1 MDVGMTGSR
10 TAGTGAKG
18 AAPDTPTV
26 MIDGVTFTHPDKV
39 LWPEQ
44 GLTKRDLVAYYNKMA
59 DRILPHVAGRPV
71 TLLRCPSGRQ
81 AQCFVQRHAGEGVPP
96 AVKRITLREPKGAV
110 EYLTVDDRRGLLAM
124 VQMGVLELHPWGARG
139 DRPDRPDR
147 VVLDLDPADTVPW
160 AAVVEAAQGLRRIFA
175 EVGFESFAMVT
186 GGRGVHVTVPMAR
199 RLDWDQTQA
208 FAKAVATRYADTD
221 PKRFTVSP
229 LKTARIG
236 RIFIDHMRNA
246 RGNSSVAPY
255 SPRAREGATVAT
267 PVGWDELATLA
278 GPAAFTVQTVPERM
292 RTLQSDPWAQVLV
305 LQQTLTAAAKKTL
318 GL

>member
-1 MDVGMTGSR
+1 MTGSN
-10 TAGTGAKG
+10 TAGPGAKG
-18 AAPDTPTV
+18 AAPETPTA

-44 GLTKRDLVAYYNKMA
+44 GLTKRDLVDYYMKTA
-59 DRILPHVAGRPV
+59 GRILPHLSGRPV

-81 AQCFVQRHAGEGVPP
+81 AQCFVQRHAGEGVPSS
-96 AVKRITLREPKGAV
+96 VKRIVLREPKGAV
-110 EYLTVDDRRGLLAM
+110 EYLTVDDRRGLLAL

-147 VVLDLDPADTVPW
+147 VVIDLDPAETVPW
-160 AAVVEAAQGLRRIFA
+160 AATVEAALGVRRAFS

-186 GGRGVHVTVPMAR
+186 GGRGIHVAVPMAR

-208 FAKAVATRYADTD
+208 FAKAVAGRFADTD
-221 PKRFTVSP
+221 PKRFTISP
-229 LKTARIG
+229 LKTARVG
-236 RIFIDHMRNA
+236 RIFLDHMRNA
-246 RGNSSVAPY
+246 RGNASVAPY

-267 PVGWDELATLA
+267 PVTWEELPGLS
-278 GPAAFTVQTVPERM
+278 GPGAFTVQTVPERI
-292 RTLQSDPWAQVLV
+292 RTLQSDPWAPVLT

>member
-10 TAGTGAKG
+10 TAGPGAKG

-71 TLLRCPSGRQ
+71 
-81 AQCFVQRHAGEGVPP
+81 
-96 AVKRITLREPKGAV
+96 VKRITLREPKGAV

-160 AAVVEAAQGLRRIFA
+160 VAVVEAAQGLRRIFA

-278 GPAAFTVQTVPERM
+278 GPAAFTVQTVPERV